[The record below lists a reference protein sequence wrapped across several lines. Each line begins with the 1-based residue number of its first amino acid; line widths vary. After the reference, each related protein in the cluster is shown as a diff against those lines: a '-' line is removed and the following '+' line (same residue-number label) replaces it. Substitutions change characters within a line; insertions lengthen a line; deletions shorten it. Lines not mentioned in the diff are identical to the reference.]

1 MINKYKNKRFTILL
15 AAVLLLITTSI
26 SWAKSEKPIV
36 ITAEEIRERAENFLI
51 NNLDWP
57 PESMDIKVNY
67 KAKDLLLK
75 EGDLLLD
82 FNMRKNSR
90 AIGRIPLTVTVKLND
105 KFVKR
110 LRVDAKVGIYQD
122 VVKTVN
128 SIQRGDVVGVSD
140 VIVER
145 TRSERIF
152 KNVATQL
159 DKVIGQAA
167 TKNIQVGKIIKFRDL
182 KQVPT
187 IKRGSRI
194 MIVAKRG
201 SMRITAPGA
210 AREDGFKN
218 SIVQV
223 VNLETKKL
231 IYAEVINA
239 NTVEVKF

>member
-1 MINKYKNKRFTILL
+1 MINKNKNKWFTFLL
-15 AAVLLLITTSI
+15 ALGLFLITTSI
-26 SWAKSEKPIV
+26 SWAKTEKPIV
-36 ITAEEIRERAENFLI
+36 ITAEEIKERAENYLI

-57 PESMDIKVNY
+57 PDSMDIKVRY
-67 KAKDLLLK
+67 EAKDLSFK
-75 EGDLLLD
+75 EGDLSLE

-90 AIGRIPLTVTVKLND
+90 AIGRIPLTVQVKLND
-105 KFVKR
+105 KFIRR
-110 LRVDAKVGIYQD
+110 LRVDAKVGVYQD

-128 SIQRGDVVGVSD
+128 SIQRGKVISESD
-140 VIVER
+140 VIIER
-145 TRSERIF
+145 TRSEKIF

-159 DKVIGQAA
+159 NKVIGKAA
-167 TKNIQVGKIIKFRDL
+167 KKNIQIGKIIKFRDI
-182 KQVPT
+182 KEVPT
-187 IKRGSRI
+187 IKRGSRV

-210 AREDGFKN
+210 VREDGFKN

-239 NTVEVKF
+239 NTVEVRF

>member
-1 MINKYKNKRFTILL
+1 M
-15 AAVLLLITTSI
+15 
-26 SWAKSEKPIV
+26 
-36 ITAEEIRERAENFLI
+36 
-51 NNLDWP
+51 
-57 PESMDIKVNY
+57 NY
-67 KAKDLLLK
+67 KAKDLVLQ

-90 AIGRIPLTVTVKLND
+90 GIGRIPLTVTVKLND
-105 KFVKR
+105 KFIKR
-110 LRVDAKVGIYQD
+110 LRVDAKVGVYQD

-145 TRSERIF
+145 TRSERIL

-239 NTVEVKF
+239 NTVEVRF

>member
-15 AAVLLLITTSI
+15 AAGLLLITTSI

-36 ITAEEIRERAENFLI
+36 VTAEEIRERAENFLI

-67 KAKDLLLK
+67 KAKDLLLQ

-82 FNMRKNSR
+82 FNMRNNSR

-105 KFVKR
+105 KFIKR
-110 LRVDAKVGIYQD
+110 LRVDAKVGVYQD

-145 TRSERIF
+145 TRSEKIL
-152 KNVATQL
+152 KILQL
-159 DKVIGQAA
+159 SWI
-167 TKNIQVGKIIKFRDL
+167 R
-182 KQVPT
+182 
-187 IKRGSRI
+187 
-194 MIVAKRG
+194 
-201 SMRITAPGA
+201 
-210 AREDGFKN
+210 
-218 SIVQV
+218 
-223 VNLETKKL
+223 
-231 IYAEVINA
+231 
-239 NTVEVKF
+239 

>member
-1 MINKYKNKRFTILL
+1 MINKYKNKWFTILL
-15 AAVLLLITTSI
+15 ATSLVLITNSM
-26 SWAKSEKPIV
+26 SWAKSEKSIV

-57 PESMDIKVNY
+57 PESMDIKVRY
-67 KAKDLLLK
+67 EAKDILFK
-75 EGDLLLD
+75 EGELHLD

-90 AIGRIPLTVTVKLND
+90 AIGRIPLTVQVKLND
-105 KFVKR
+105 KTIRR
-110 LRVDAKVGIYQD
+110 LRVDARVGVYQD

-128 SIQRGDVVGVSD
+128 SIPRGNVISASD

-145 TRSERIF
+145 TRSEKIF
-152 KNVATQL
+152 KNVATHL

-187 IKRGSRI
+187 IKRGSRV

-201 SMRITAPGA
+201 TMRITAPGA
-210 AREDGFKN
+210 VREDGFKN

-239 NTVEVKF
+239 NTVEVRF